1 MSCRLVGT
9 NEVLPWLAFVKRR
22 NAMPKPDGAIPAP
35 VRPPTLPPDFPDI
48 SQNPPSEL
56 QPVPDPS
63 ATPDVVAGT
72 TPAFKSETL
81 EFGATVELRAKN
93 ASLREKINAI
103 LEQHPEL
110 RDATEDL
117 ALQQDLH
124 VEVGKPFLER
134 INGNLQER
142 ARAIIERR
150 PDLERL
156 FED

>member
-1 MSCRLVGT
+1 
-9 NEVLPWLAFVKRR
+9 
-22 NAMPKPDGAIPAP
+22 
-35 VRPPTLPPDFPDI
+35 VRPATLPPDFPDI
-48 SQNPPSEL
+48 PQNSPAEL
-56 QPVPDPS
+56 HPVPDPP
-63 ATPDVVAGT
+63 ANPDLVAGAI
-72 TPAFKSETL
+72 PASRSETS
-81 EFGATVELRAKN
+81 EFGAKSELRAKN

-124 VEVGKPFLER
+124 VEVGKPLLER
-134 INGNLQER
+134 INGKLEER

-156 FED
+156 FDD